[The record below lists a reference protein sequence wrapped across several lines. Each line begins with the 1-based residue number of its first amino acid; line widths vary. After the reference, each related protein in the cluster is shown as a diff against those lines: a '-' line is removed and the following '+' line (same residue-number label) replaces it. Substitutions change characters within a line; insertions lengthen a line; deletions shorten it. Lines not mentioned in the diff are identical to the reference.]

1 MRLGDFIA
9 ANVEPILAEW
19 EAFARSL
26 RPGAKMEV
34 LELRDDAKSI
44 LLASVRDMRTFQTS
58 AQQASKS
65 KGKGPKGATS
75 ERLDDASS
83 MHGVGRV
90 GSGFNVMEVVSEYRA
105 LRASVLRLWR
115 HSNPNPNV
123 DDLEDVTRF
132 NESIDQSL
140 SKAIRAYTKRVDQ
153 ARRMFLG
160 ILAHDLR
167 NPLNTISISALA
179 VADIQPKDSDSSE
192 MLMQIET
199 SVQAIFRLINDLTD
213 FATSGLGEAIPL
225 SPATMNMER
234 LVAEVVRE
242 VHASHPASGLT
253 CRTSGDLTLT
263 ADPARLRQV
272 LSNLLGNA
280 IQHGSSGTP
289 VTVEVAPEG
298 TEIVIKV
305 HNFGPPIPQG
315 MLPTLFDPLVRGSA
329 SPEHE
334 LRRSVG
340 LGLYI
345 VREIVARHRGRIDV
359 TSSESDGT
367 LFTVRLPRR
376 ATAPAA
382 C

>member
-1 MRLGDFIA
+1 MRLGDFVV

-26 RPGAKMEV
+26 APGAKMEV
-34 LELRDDAKSI
+34 LELRDDARSI
-44 LLASVRDMRTFQTS
+44 LLATVRDMRTPQT
-58 AQQASKS
+58 ATQQASKS
-65 KGKGPKGATS
+65 KGKGPKGTTS
-75 ERLDDASS
+75 ERLDAASS
-83 MHGVGRV
+83 THGVGRV
-90 GSGFNVMEVVSEYRA
+90 GSGFNVKEVVSEYRA

-115 HSNPNPNV
+115 RSNPKPDVN
-123 DDLEDVTRF
+123 DLEDVSRF

-140 SKAIRAYTKRVDQ
+140 SKAIGAYTKRVDQ

-167 NPLNTISISALA
+167 NPLNTISLSALA
-179 VADIQPKDSDSSE
+179 MADIQPKDPDSSE

-213 FATSGLGEAIPL
+213 FATTGLGEAMPL
-225 SPATMNMER
+225 SPAPMNLEQ

-242 VHASHPASGLT
+242 VRASHPASGLT
-253 CRTSGDLTLT
+253 CRTSGDLTLS
-263 ADPARLRQV
+263 ADAARLRQV

-305 HNFGPPIPQG
+305 HNFGPPISHG
-315 MLPTLFDPLVRGSA
+315 MLSTLFDPLVRGST
-329 SPEHE
+329 SPDHV
-334 LRRSVG
+334 LPRSVG

-345 VREIVARHRGRIDV
+345 VREIVAGHRGRIDV
-359 TSSESDGT
+359 TSDESGGT

-376 ATAPAA
+376 VTAPAA